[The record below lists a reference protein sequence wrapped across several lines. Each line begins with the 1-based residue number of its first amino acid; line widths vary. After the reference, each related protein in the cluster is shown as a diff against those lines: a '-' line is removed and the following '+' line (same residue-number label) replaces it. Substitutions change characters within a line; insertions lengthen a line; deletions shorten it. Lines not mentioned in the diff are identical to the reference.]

1 MLAAKL
7 DQVRLEGEPDESAG
21 PAFAP
26 GAVAACDKITKG
38 QRLLFGMGIHKENG
52 RVVLTVSG
60 MDLPRQA
67 LR

>member
-1 MLAAKL
+1 
-7 DQVRLEGEPDESAG
+7 
-21 PAFAP
+21 
-26 GAVAACDKITKG
+26 
-38 QRLLFGMGIHKENG
+38 MGIHKENG